1 MYYTKKS
8 ILSQLIPL
16 LLPLL
21 PVVAAFVEDRNLFLL
36 YHFYYYNL
44 LTKKITMILC
54 HISCRV
60 GFDDPFLDSMVK
72 KGLLYKEYK
81 IPPQDSNRME
91 EVLW

>member
-1 MYYTKKS
+1 M
-8 ILSQLIPL
+8 
-16 LLPLL
+16 
-21 PVVAAFVEDRNLFLL
+21 FL
-36 YHFYYYNL
+36 H
-44 LTKKITMILC
+44 